1 MPKRRLVGAEIPA
14 DEEFKKA
21 FSLPDLPPLSE
32 PNSRRTADIYS
43 PPSTS
48 ALDKVVGFLS
58 NPLTA
63 LRSKK
68 DDMPEFQYPGV
79 NMPVNT
85 SMRVRTQDLPIYPI
99 GMPQARGSGSKILPI
114 REVAMMLLMEK
125 LTDKPNW
132 HEKVFDDAIVRKW
145 WEEARTQSE
154 NSLFARIM
162 EGKQVYTGQIP
173 MPQTRIISD
182 KAFEFCIAELRNK
195 AAYYVKTGLIPT
207 LDSAGNTIVKSD
219 TVVSDRLWDELK
231 KSFETLRADQAG
243 NVDWHP
249 GTNDM
254 VQNLIHPSMYPFVFG
269 RSSFIFEEVVDRENA
284 FASVGKG
291 SIVPEITRLPDY
303 GSRFLDIAW
312 QSNSIGVVPP
322 EYRSSLYQWL
332 PTNVAFRE
340 DGTAKLTGYVNNL
353 HPRKYPAIY
362 EAIEH
367 AIDAAIPAWDQCLR
381 ENLGYRE
388 NIVAGR
394 DDSRFDLVMDASDED
409 DELWTTSMVY
419 RLPDDDRYRYR
430 YINPDKIK
438 PSMGEHIIPGKW
450 VEDREAILPEPNRW
464 EENDYDYTPP
474 QRLRE
479 KFRDHGLQVIVKM
492 ASIELTPEKPYF
504 PAGSWHVE
512 GQMNERICATALFY
526 LDSENVTDSHLSF
539 RMQTSSELQEEIY
552 SGQDQYNYL
561 ERVYGTPLGHGST
574 CLQNYGDVRTCQ
586 GRLLAFPNVFQHRVS
601 SFRLKD
607 ATKPGHRRFLALWLV
622 DPHER
627 IVSTANVPPQQ
638 MDWWA
643 ESLPDMKREDGVK
656 EAVPESLMTV
666 EEAREHRLRLMHERS
681 RYEAAAERTVESMSY
696 NFCEH

>member
-1 MPKRRLVGAEIPA
+1 
-14 DEEFKKA
+14 
-21 FSLPDLPPLSE
+21 
-32 PNSRRTADIYS
+32 
-43 PPSTS
+43 
-48 ALDKVVGFLS
+48 
-58 NPLTA
+58 
-63 LRSKK
+63 
-68 DDMPEFQYPGV
+68 
-79 NMPVNT
+79 MPVNT
-85 SMRVRTQDLPIYPI
+85 SMRVRAKDLPVYPI
-99 GMPQARGSGSKILPI
+99 GMPQARASGSAILPI

-132 HEKVFDDAIVRKW
+132 HEKVFDEAIVDKW
-145 WEEARTQSE
+145 RQEARTQSE
-154 NSLFARIM
+154 NGLFARIM
-162 EGKQVYTGQIP
+162 QGKQVYSGQIP
-173 MPQTRIISD
+173 MPQTRIVSD
-182 KAFEFCIAELRNK
+182 EAFEFCIAELRNK

-219 TVVSDRLWDELK
+219 TFVSDQLWDELK
-231 KSFETLRADQAG
+231 TSFETLRADQAG

-254 VQNLIHPSMYPFVFG
+254 VQNLVHPSMYPFVFG
-269 RSSFIFEEVVDRENA
+269 RSGFIFEEEVDRENA

-303 GSRFLDIAW
+303 GSRFLNVAW
-312 QSNSIGVVPP
+312 QPNSIGVVPS
-322 EYRSSLYQWL
+322 EYRSSQYQWL
-332 PTNVAFRE
+332 PTNVTFRE
-340 DGTAKLTGYVNNL
+340 DGTAKLTSYVNNL
-353 HPRKYPAIY
+353 YPRKYPAIY

-388 NIVAGR
+388 NVNAGR
-394 DDSRFDLVMDASDED
+394 KDSRFDLITDASDED
-409 DELWTTSMVY
+409 DDLWTTSMVWEMPEDFRY
-419 RLPDDDRYRYR
+419 NRFAYVDPDR
-430 YINPDKIK
+430 IK
-438 PSMGEHIIPGKW
+438 PSIGEQIHPGEW
-450 VEDREAILPEPNRW
+450 VEGREAILPEPKPFKQI
-464 EENDYDYTPP
+464 DYTPP

-479 KFRDHGLQVIVKM
+479 KFKEHGLQVIVKM

-504 PAGSWHVE
+504 PTGSWHVE

-539 RMQTSSELQEEIY
+539 RMQTSSWLQDEIRT
-552 SGQDQYNYL
+552 GQDQYNYL
-561 ERVYGTPLGHGST
+561 ERVYGTPLGYGSA
-574 CLQNYGDVRTCQ
+574 CLQNYGDVRTCA

-643 ESLPDMKREDGVK
+643 ESLPDMKREDGEK

-681 RYEAAAERTVESMSY
+681 RYEVEAERTVSSVSY